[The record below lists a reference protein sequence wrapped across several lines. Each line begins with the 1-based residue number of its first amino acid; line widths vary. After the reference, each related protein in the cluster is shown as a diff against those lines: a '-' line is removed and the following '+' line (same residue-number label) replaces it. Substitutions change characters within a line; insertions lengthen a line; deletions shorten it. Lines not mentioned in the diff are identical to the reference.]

1 MRVSNSFWRRSLVL
15 LVVTAMLAAMPV
27 SAFAASATVTA
38 SAPAAKAAAAA
49 TTAKSQLGERY
60 VFGGE
65 SPKTGFDS
73 SGLAQWAYG
82 QQGVSISR
90 RVIQQYGQGTKV
102 TQSELLPG
110 DLVFFDFDKNGSAD
124 KVGVYLGSSQFVISV
139 DPGGVVERNFSWA
152 FYKTHYASARRI
164 VATQIAPPEAP
175 APTPAPPT
183 APPIKPAPAPSQ
195 AFGDKVVARA
205 RTYMGIPYKFG
216 AEGPNYYDCSGFT
229 QKVFRDLG
237 VRLPRTAAQQSRV
250 GRFIAKK
257 DLQPGDLVFFQNT
270 YTKSS
275 VDHVGIYIGGGKF
288 INAWPRAG
296 VTISDMTRPYFVSHY
311 WGAKRVQP

>member
-1 MRVSNSFWRRSLVL
+1 MRISNNFWRRSLVL
-15 LVVTAMLAAMPV
+15 LVVTAMLATMPV

-82 QQGVSISR
+82 QQGVPMSR
-90 RVIQQYGQGTKV
+90 RVIQQYGQGTRV
-102 TQSELLPG
+102 AQSDLLPG

-139 DPGGVVERNFSWA
+139 DPGGVVERNFSWT
-152 FYKTHYASARRI
+152 FYKTHYAGARRI
-164 VATQIAPPEAP
+164 VAATGTPTVPPVAPPTTP
-175 APTPAPPT
+175 APTPVPPT
-183 APPIKPAPAPSQ
+183 TPAPSQ

-205 RTYMGIPYKFG
+205 KTYMGIPYKFG

-237 VRLPRTAAQQSRV
+237 VPVVLGGNGMEKIFELDLTDEEKAGLEKSAQGVKS
-250 GRFIAKK
+250 
-257 DLQPGDLVFFQNT
+257 LV
-270 YTKSS
+270 SS
-275 VDHVGIYIGGGKF
+275 LKL
-288 INAWPRAG
+288 
-296 VTISDMTRPYFVSHY
+296 
-311 WGAKRVQP
+311 